1 MKTDAI
7 AGLAT
12 KAGTLVLAAATF
24 ASTRSAVGP
33 ATIRPSVRPSVRPVT
48 GSLSNVAVERVARK

>member
-12 KAGTLVLAAATF
+12 TAGTLVLAAATF

-33 ATIRPSVRPSVRPVT
+33 ATIRPSVRPVT